1 MVYTNTSDCAC
12 DQLDRDRSYISG
24 QVQTSCKQD
33 GCIDC
38 PVRCL
43 GRKGKKMI
51 NANMGRIKFD
61 GTAIELM
68 ADIGCI
74 VRSYR
79 SMLYDDIYT
88 EDFVMDR
95 LRELENMIIDA
106 LYMPD
111 DEYDKK
117 VADGLS
123 EKLIK
128 ILLKNLGGN
137 IDDDSEQEE
146 V

>member
-1 MVYTNTSDCAC
+1 M
-12 DQLDRDRSYISG
+12 
-24 QVQTSCKQD
+24 
-33 GCIDC
+33 
-38 PVRCL
+38 
-43 GRKGKKMI
+43 GRKGKTMI
-51 NANMGRIKFD
+51 EANKGRIKFD

-68 ADIGCI
+68 SDIGCI

-79 SMLYDDIYT
+79 SLLYDTYA

-111 DEYDKK
+111 DDYDKK
-117 VADGLS
+117 LASGLS

-128 ILLKNLGGN
+128 ILLKKLGGN
-137 IDDDSEQEE
+137 VDDDSESET